1 MVCLGNRLI
10 CAPRDPAR
18 IGRDDGYVAERV
30 ASREAAEDAKAI
42 VLPYDPDLERRE
54 RCNRAP
60 TPTVKRAGRAVP
72 PARAVAAIA
81 GRHPVLLSA

>member
-1 MVCLGNRLI
+1 MAMSPKESRAARLLK
-10 CAPRDPAR
+10 
-18 IGRDDGYVAERV
+18 
-30 ASREAAEDAKAI
+30 DAKAI